1 MAVFTPKGGRLTS
14 VKVTL
19 GGTVTLGQLLKN
31 SSGTA
36 VVQTGATIQTIGI
49 AAESGVSGDVIGMYL
64 DGIFEVTDESG
75 GFSMGD
81 QLAWAAAHTVDP
93 AASTEIVIGMAL
105 ETTATG
111 ATGLALINLPGH
123 IKA

>member
-1 MAVFTPKGGRLTS
+1 MAVFTPKAGRLTS

-19 GGTVTLGQLLKN
+19 GGTVTLGQCLKN

-36 VVQTGATIQTIGI
+36 VVQDTATVQTIGI
-49 AAESGVSGDVIGMYL
+49 AAESGVSGDVIAMYL
-64 DGIFEVTDESG
+64 DGIFEVQDESG

-93 AASTEIVIGMAL
+93 AASSEVVIGMAL
-105 ETTATG
+105 QSTATG
-111 ATGLALINLPGH
+111 STGLALINLPGY